1 MYKSKTLLL
10 FLVCA
15 LTYATS
21 LTLRTNTKAPHDDQ
35 DWANLARY
43 RDSNAE
49 LAKLPAGTNEVI
61 FMGASVIDFWT
72 KNGDFFPGKPYVD
85 RGISGQITAQN
96 LVRFRP
102 DAINLKP
109 KVILILCGSN
119 DIAANL
125 PLETMANN
133 IMSMTDLALANK
145 IHVVLSSLT
154 PVCGAIVADR
164 PPEKIMAYNAWLK
177 SYAQQAGVVFVDMYS
192 PLIGSDGLFRQDL
205 TIDCLHPN
213 KAGYAIMEPYA
224 LEAIKK
230 AEGIQL

>member
-1 MYKSKTLLL
+1 L
-10 FLVCA
+10 FLVCT
-15 LTYATS
+15 LTYAAS
-21 LTLRTNTKAPHDDQ
+21 LTLRANTNAPHDDQ

-43 RDSNAE
+43 RDSDAE

-61 FMGASVIDFWT
+61 FMGASVVEFWT
-72 KNGDFFPGKPYVD
+72 KNGDFFPGKPYVN
-85 RGISGQITAQN
+85 RGIAGQITAQN

-119 DIAANL
+119 DISANL
-125 PLETMANN
+125 TLENMGNN
-133 IMSMTDLALANK
+133 IMSMTELALANK
-145 IHVVLSSLT
+145 IKIVLSSLT

-177 SYAQQAGVVFVDMYS
+177 SYAEQAGVVFVDMYS
-192 PLIGSDGLFRQDL
+192 PLIGPDGLFRQDL

-213 KAGYAIMEPYA
+213 KAGYAIMAPRA
-224 LEAIKK
+224 LDAIKK

>member
-1 MYKSKTLLL
+1 MLNSRVVLL
-10 FLVCA
+10 FFVCT
-15 LTYATS
+15 LTYAAS
-21 LTLRTNTKAPHDDQ
+21 LTLRANTNAPHNDQ

-43 RDSNAE
+43 RDSDAE

-72 KNGDFFPGKPYVD
+72 TNGDFFPGKPYVN

-119 DIAANL
+119 DIATNL
-125 PLETMANN
+125 TLESMGNN
-133 IMSMTDLALANK
+133 IMSMTELALANK
-145 IHVVLSSLT
+145 IKVVLSGLT

-164 PPEKIMAYNAWLK
+164 PPEKVMAYNAWLK
-177 SYAQQAGVVFVDMYS
+177 SYAAQAGVVFVDMYS
-192 PLIGSDGLFRQDL
+192 PLIGPDGLFRQDL

-213 KAGYAIMEPYA
+213 KAGYAIMSTYA
-224 LEAIKK
+224 LDAIKK
-230 AEGIQL
+230 AEGIQN